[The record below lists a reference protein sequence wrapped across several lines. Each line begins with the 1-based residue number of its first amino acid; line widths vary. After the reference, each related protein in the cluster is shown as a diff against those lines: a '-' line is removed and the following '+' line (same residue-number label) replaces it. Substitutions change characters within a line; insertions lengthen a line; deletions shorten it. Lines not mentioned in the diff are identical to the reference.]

1 MNWNAFVLVALTYAF
16 AIPAAQACKPLLPE
30 ERVRVFAEIEQPP
43 NTIIFT
49 GKVVSVNQ
57 RQTADGIVVTDTAL
71 QPTNW
76 WRGFHEGLV
85 VVRTTTSTGSPCPD
99 LGVLR
104 ASVGEQW
111 LILGWVRNSIVESW
125 VELGTGLSLENGDIP
140 GGMDQELR
148 RVKIRL

>member
-1 MNWNAFVLVALTYAF
+1 VKWNAFVLVVITYTF
-16 AIPAAQACKPLLPE
+16 ATPAVQACKPLVPE
-30 ERVRVFAEIEQPP
+30 ERVREFVAIEQPP

-49 GKVVSVNQ
+49 GEVISVDQ
-57 RQTADGIVVTDTAL
+57 RRTADGIVVTDTAL

-76 WRGFHEGLV
+76 WRGFHQGLV

-99 LGVLR
+99 LGVLH

-125 VELGTGLSLENGDIP
+125 VELGTGLSLEHGSIP

-148 RVKIRL
+148 RAMVRP